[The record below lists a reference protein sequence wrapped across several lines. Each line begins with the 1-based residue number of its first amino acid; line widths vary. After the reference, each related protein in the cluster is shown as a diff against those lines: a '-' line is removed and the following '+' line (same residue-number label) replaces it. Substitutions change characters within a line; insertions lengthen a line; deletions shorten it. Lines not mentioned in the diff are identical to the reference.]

1 MALFSCAEMGMLMAD
16 NLFPEN
22 ILTAALED
30 TKTVTGYRPG
40 LRFNHETGDF
50 VQDGKHRIQEADGTQ
65 SWADWCRFC
74 LMTERYQHLAYTTDF
89 GIETTEAFAA
99 ESREKAEA
107 LLTRQITEALKADP
121 YGRTAYVE
129 DVKYEWSAPDA
140 VEVTVTVRGI
150 DYVSIDVTAS
160 LTRR

>member
-1 MALFSCAEMGMLMAD
+1 MTD

-22 ILTAALED
+22 ILTAEITD
-30 TKTVTGYRPG
+30 TKKTVGYRPG
-40 LRFNHETGDF
+40 LPFDCETGDF
-50 VQDGKHRIQEADGTQ
+50 VQDGKHRIQDADGTQ

-89 GIETTEAFAA
+89 GIETEEAFAA
-99 ESREKAEA
+99 ENREKAEA

-129 DVKYEWSAPDA
+129 DVKFLWNAPDA
-140 VEVTVTVRGI
+140 VTVTVTVCGI
-150 DYVSIDVTAS
+150 DRVSIDVTAN

>member
-1 MALFSCAEMGMLMAD
+1 MAD

-22 ILTAALED
+22 ILTAEITD
-30 TKTVTGYRPG
+30 TQKTVGYRPG
-40 LRFNHETGDF
+40 LLFDCETGDF
-50 VQDGKHRIQEADGTQ
+50 VQDGKHRIQDADGTQ

-89 GIETTEAFAA
+89 GIETEEAFAA
-99 ESREKAEA
+99 ENREKAEA

-129 DVKYEWSAPDA
+129 DVKFFWSTPDA
-140 VEVTVTVRGI
+140 VEVIVTVCGI
-150 DYVSIDVTAS
+150 DRVSIDVTAN